1 MKRGL
6 VVALVILASGLNR
19 ACETGVIGGKGG
31 APAATPTQTAG
42 VPDVPWCGLVDG
54 ALTCRAR

>member
-31 APAATPTQTAG
+31 APA
-42 VPDVPWCGLVDG
+42 G
-54 ALTCRAR
+54 AVKVVQKIKVEIHRKYQVLCIMY